1 MCGITGYI
9 SNNIDKKELQ
19 QSVETLQ
26 HRGPDNLGL
35 FYESET
41 GLGHSRLSILDL
53 SDNANQPIFSHSGNS
68 VMVFNGEI
76 YNYKELSAKYNI
88 KPRTTSDSE
97 IILELFELLGVDFVN
112 ELNGMFAIAVF
123 DKIKKRLFLFR
134 DRLGIKPLFYFFDGE
149 NFAFASE
156 LKALFAYKTVKQSAT
171 VNKNTAADFLQLGY
185 IPEPLTFFN
194 KIFKFPSGNYAVFSK
209 KNFKTTSFWQIED
222 KITKQ
227 TVTDEKEA
235 KNRLNKLLLD
245 SVEKRM
251 ISDVPLGTFLSGGT
265 DSSLITAL
273 AQKVS
278 PHPVK
283 TFSIGFKES
292 KYNEAGYAKRVAEYL
307 KTEHHE
313 FIVSQ
318 TDVLNLI
325 DNYFNAYD
333 EPFADSSGF
342 PTMLV
347 SKLAKKHVSVI
358 LSGDGGDELFHGYGM
373 YQWANRLNNPLIKSL
388 RKPITAGLSM
398 LNNRYKRAATLFQYK
413 DYSRIK
419 SHIFSQEQYFFS
431 EKELDNIL
439 INNKILSITE
449 TISSNRN
456 LFPSEEQSI
465 FDIKH
470 YLKDDLLVKVD
481 RASMQWA
488 LEVRVPLLDHR
499 VVEFAV
505 NVHQNLKIKNREQK
519 YLLKQL
525 LYDYV
530 PKELFNRPK
539 WGFSIPL
546 EKWLKNELAYLLEK
560 YTSQEII
567 EKYNIVNY
575 QSINNLKKR
584 YLSGQSF
591 LYNRLWLIIVLHKHL
606 ENNNINST

>member
-1 MCGITGYI
+1 
-9 SNNIDKKELQ
+9 
-19 QSVETLQ
+19 
-26 HRGPDNLGL
+26 
-35 FYESET
+35 
-41 GLGHSRLSILDL
+41 
-53 SDNANQPIFSHSGNS
+53 
-68 VMVFNGEI
+68 
-76 YNYKELSAKYNI
+76 
-88 KPRTTSDSE
+88 
-97 IILELFELLGVDFVN
+97 
-112 ELNGMFAIAVF
+112 
-123 DKIKKRLFLFR
+123 
-134 DRLGIKPLFYFFDGE
+134 
-149 NFAFASE
+149 
-156 LKALFAYKTVKQSAT
+156 
-171 VNKNTAADFLQLGY
+171 
-185 IPEPLTFFN
+185 
-194 KIFKFPSGNYAVFSK
+194 
-209 KNFKTTSFWQIED
+209 
-222 KITKQ
+222 
-227 TVTDEKEA
+227 
-235 KNRLNKLLLD
+235 
-245 SVEKRM
+245 
-251 ISDVPLGTFLSGGT
+251 
-265 DSSLITAL
+265 
-273 AQKVS
+273 
-278 PHPVK
+278 
-283 TFSIGFKES
+283 
-292 KYNEAGYAKRVAEYL
+292 
-307 KTEHHE
+307 
-313 FIVSQ
+313 
-318 TDVLNLI
+318 
-325 DNYFNAYD
+325 
-333 EPFADSSGF
+333 
-342 PTMLV
+342 V

>member
-9 SNNIDKKELQ
+9 SDKIGKAELQ
-19 QSVETLQ
+19 QSVEALK

-35 FYESET
+35 FCENNI

-53 SDNANQPIFSHSGNS
+53 SDSANQPIFSHSGNS

-76 YNYKELSAKYNI
+76 YNYKELTAKYKI
-88 KPRTTSDSE
+88 KTRTTSDSE
-97 IILELFELLGVDFVN
+97 IVLELFELLGVNFVN
-112 ELNGMFAIAVF
+112 ELNGMFAVAVF
-123 DKIKKRLFLFR
+123 DKIKKQLFLFR
-134 DRLGIKPLFYFFDGE
+134 DRLGIKPLFYFFNGKD
-149 NFAFASE
+149 FAFASE
-156 LKALFAYKTVKQSAT
+156 IKALFIYKTVKQSAK
-171 VNKNTAADFLQLGY
+171 VNNNVAADFLHLGY
-185 IPEPLTFFN
+185 IPQPYTFFDN
-194 KIFKFPSGNYAVFSK
+194 IYKFPSGSYAVF
-209 KNFKTTSFWQIED
+209 NNLTFEINSFWQIED

-227 TVTDEKEA
+227 TIDNEKDA
-235 KNRLNKLLLD
+235 KEHLNNLLLD

-251 ISDVPLGTFLSGGT
+251 ISDVPLGTFLSGGI
-265 DSSLITAL
+265 DSSLVTAL
-273 AQKVS
+273 AQKIS

-292 KYNEAGYAKRVAEYL
+292 KYNEAAYAKQVADYL

-313 FIVSQ
+313 FIISES
-318 TDVLNLI
+318 DVLNLI
-325 DNYFNAYD
+325 DDYFNAYD
-333 EPFADSSGF
+333 EPYADSSGF

-373 YQWANRLNNPLIKSL
+373 YQWANRLNNSLIKSL
-388 RKPITAGLSM
+388 RKPISLGLSM
-398 LNNRYKRAATLFQYK
+398 LNNKYKRAATLFQYK
-413 DYSRIK
+413 NYNRIK

-431 EKELDNIL
+431 ERELDNIL
-439 INNKILSITE
+439 VNKQIISINE
-449 TISSNRN
+449 TINSNRK
-456 LFPSEEQSI
+456 LSPSEQQSI

-488 LEVRVPLLDHR
+488 LEVRVPILDHR
-499 VVEFAV
+499 VVEFAI
-505 NVHQNLKIKNREQK
+505 NMHQNLKIKNGEQK

-530 PKELFNRPK
+530 PKELFDRPK

-575 QSINNLKKR
+575 QSVENLKKR
-584 YLSGQSF
+584 YFSGQLF
-591 LYNRLWLIIVLHKHL
+591 LYNRLWLIMILHKYL
-606 ENNNINST
+606 NEY

>member
-9 SNNIDKKELQ
+9 SDKIGKAELQ
-19 QSVETLQ
+19 QSVEALK

-35 FYESET
+35 FCENNI

-53 SDNANQPIFSHSGNS
+53 SDSANQPIFSHSGNS

-76 YNYKELSAKYNI
+76 YNYKELAAKYKI
-88 KPRTTSDSE
+88 KTRTTSDSE
-97 IILELFELLGVDFVN
+97 IVLELFELLGVNFVN
-112 ELNGMFAIAVF
+112 ELNGMFAVAVF
-123 DKIKKRLFLFR
+123 DKIKKQLFLFR
-134 DRLGIKPLFYFFDGE
+134 DRLGIKPLFYFFNGKD
-149 NFAFASE
+149 FAFASE
-156 LKALFAYKTVKQSAT
+156 IKALFIYKTVKQSAK
-171 VNKNTAADFLQLGY
+171 VNNNVAADFLHLGY
-185 IPEPLTFFN
+185 IPQPYTFFDN
-194 KIFKFPSGNYAVFSK
+194 IYKFPSGSYAVFDNTNLDIK
-209 KNFKTTSFWQIED
+209 PFWQIED

-227 TVTDEKEA
+227 TIDNEKDA
-235 KNRLNKLLLD
+235 KEHLNNLLLD

-251 ISDVPLGTFLSGGT
+251 ISDVPLGTFLSGGI
-265 DSSLITAL
+265 DSSLVTAL
-273 AQKVS
+273 AQKIS

-292 KYNEAGYAKRVAEYL
+292 KYNEAAYAKQVADYL

-313 FIVSQ
+313 FIVSES
-318 TDVLNLI
+318 DVLNLI
-325 DNYFNAYD
+325 DDYFNAYD
-333 EPFADSSGF
+333 EPYADSSGF

-373 YQWANRLNNPLIKSL
+373 YQWANRLNNSLIKSL
-388 RKPITAGLSM
+388 RKPISLGLSM
-398 LNNRYKRAATLFQYK
+398 LNNKYKRAATLFQYK
-413 DYSRIK
+413 NYNRIK

-431 EKELDNIL
+431 ERELDNIL
-439 INNKILSITE
+439 VNKQIISINE
-449 TISSNRN
+449 TINSNRK
-456 LFPSEEQSI
+456 LSPSEQQSI

-488 LEVRVPLLDHR
+488 LEVRVPILDHR
-499 VVEFAV
+499 VVEFAI
-505 NVHQNLKIKNREQK
+505 NVHQNLKIKNGEQK

-530 PKELFNRPK
+530 PKELFDRPK

-546 EKWLKNELAYLLEK
+546 ERWLKNELAYLLEK

-575 QSINNLKKR
+575 QKIENLKKR
-584 YLSGQSF
+584 YFSGQSF
-591 LYNRLWLIIVLHKHL
+591 LYNRLWLIMILHKYL
-606 ENNNINST
+606 DEY